1 MKSTALAHPNIALVK
16 YWGKRDDAL
25 NLPAT
30 GSYSLTLAPIRTV
43 TSVEWGQN
51 EDSLS
56 LNGQAQSGRPLTRI
70 QRFLDLIRE
79 GRPELGFARVESEN
93 DFPTAAGL
101 ASSSSAFAALAL
113 AATSA
118 AGIDENPYALSAL
131 ARRGSGSAA
140 RSLFG
145 GFVQMHPG
153 SRSDGLDAQAEPRFD
168 KDHWDLRVLF
178 ALTAVGEKDVSS
190 TEGMDH
196 TVATSPYFKEWVL
209 AVPDA
214 LLEADAAVAAR
225 DFARLA
231 ACAEASAL
239 QMHASAMA
247 ATPGVL
253 YWNGGTVEL
262 IHAVR
267 RMRAQGLPV
276 FFTIDAGPHVKV
288 FVEAHAAANVRA
300 ILEQVPGVK
309 GVFEAAP
316 GGPARI
322 LREGERA

>member
-16 YWGKRDDAL
+16 YWGKRDAAL

-30 GSYSLTLAPIRTV
+30 GSYSLTLAPIRTI
-43 TSVEWGQN
+43 TSVEWGQD

-56 LNGQAQSGRPLTRI
+56 LNGIEQSGRPLARI
-70 QRFLDLIRE
+70 QKFLNMIRAN
-79 GRPELGFARVESEN
+79 RPELGNARVISEN

-113 AATSA
+113 AATDA
-118 AGIDENPYALSAL
+118 AGIPRDDTALSIL

-145 GFVQMHPG
+145 GFVQMNPG
-153 SRSDGLDAQAEPRFD
+153 KRADGLDAYAEQKFD
-168 KDHWDLRVLF
+168 ETHWDLRVLF
-178 ALTAVGEKDVSS
+178 ALTTSGEKDVSS
-190 TEGMDH
+190 TDGMDH
-196 TVATSPYFKEWVL
+196 TVATSPYFEAWKL
-209 AVPDA
+209 GVPPALIEVNDA
-214 LLEADAAVAAR
+214 IEAR

-239 QMHASAMA
+239 QMHASAIA

-253 YWNGGTVEL
+253 YWNGGTVDL

-267 RMRAQGLPV
+267 RMRARGLPA

-288 FVEAHAAANVRA
+288 FVEAAYADQIKAELEA
-300 ILEQVPGVK
+300 IPGVH

-322 LREGERA
+322 LSRES